1 MLACILIVAAHGIAS
16 AQKLPVI
23 DGKETVATVNY
34 EPITLQ
40 EFNSAI
46 AASHA
51 DRPGKKKAGSIVYS
65 GILERMI
72 NKRLIVLE
80 ARNMGFDEL
89 PEITNTVKKYS
100 QETLMQSFH

>member
-1 MLACILIVAAHGIAS
+1 MLACILIVAAHGITS
-16 AQKLPVI
+16 AQKLPII
-23 DGKETVATVNY
+23 DGKKTVATVNY

-65 GILERMI
+65 GILERII
-72 NKRLIVLE
+72 NKRLIVLNSKPIPPGSAE
-80 ARNMGFDEL
+80 KKWYFSLRSL
-89 PEITNTVKKYS
+89 PAPPAP
-100 QETLMQSFH
+100 